1 MRPASIPQSWSRC
14 RQVSEESSGTVRRCQ
29 ICNSGSVHDTVC
41 MRLFAAGLLAAGLK
55 DEAAGVYYSLLQ
67 EGADRAQQAELL
79 RQCLACWSPDLHGQ
93 PDDSTFEKLSRFV
106 ERQNTFS
113 WGRTIDIVQDAGFGD
128 AFALRLCE
136 ELILRDVAED
146 SSTSKAE
153 WAMQKEV
160 ILKYVQIS
168 RHSLASKQQMTD
180 AALTS
185 LTQHFVQQQQTQQ
198 SLQQQLQEHQ
208 QASLPQ
214 SEDKQPEHS
223 EAGRAKTPWYKRRK
237 SVAALGW
244 AAASLLQHD
253 SMALRTFKVASLL
266 CMIHDPN
273 R

>member
-1 MRPASIPQSWSRC
+1 MSKA
-14 RQVSEESSGTVRRCQ
+14 VRYVGACDTS
-29 ICNSGSVHDTVC
+29 NSG
-41 MRLFAAGLLAAGLK
+41 
-55 DEAAGVYYSLLQ
+55 
-67 EGADRAQQAELL
+67 
-79 RQCLACWSPDLHGQ
+79 WP
-93 PDDSTFEKLSRFV
+93 P
-106 ERQNTFS
+106 
-113 WGRTIDIVQDAGFGD
+113 
-128 AFALRLCE
+128 
-136 ELILRDVAED
+136 
-146 SSTSKAE
+146 
-153 WAMQKEV
+153 
-160 ILKYVQIS
+160 QIS